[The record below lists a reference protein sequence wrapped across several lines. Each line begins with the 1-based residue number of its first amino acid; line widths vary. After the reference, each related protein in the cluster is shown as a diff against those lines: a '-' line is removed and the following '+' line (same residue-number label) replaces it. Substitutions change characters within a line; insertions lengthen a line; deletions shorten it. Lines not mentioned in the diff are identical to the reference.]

1 MEYRGF
7 RVPSKLRSLCPSS
20 PFVSSPAQPQLT
32 IAPELQPWLNSTQ
45 VRLFPSS
52 PDGVGAELS
61 GLHHQGE
68 AVTVLQL
75 SAQGMA
81 RVLFRNHPGLISLAI
96 ADVGQCRGSAGGR
109 EFRSVPNRFSF
120 LLRSDEVLQILV
132 GSPRLS
138 GLLIQLPE
146 DLLMQECQLHEVE
159 DPDLNTLNDTI
170 PGHETLLL
178 ACSRQL
184 LDLTAQ
190 QPGPARARMMQ
201 PLEASILSLLA
212 SLVGSVQVTTSAAAV
227 DQPQSQHV
235 QNALAYLE
243 DHMADA
249 VTLTDLCKACNISA
263 RTLQVSFQ
271 SVMNRTPLQAFQE
284 MRLTRLRQLLLHRVA
299 VRSAC
304 EQVGLQPSGRMAAN
318 YKRMFGELP
327 SQTRLRAGQ

>member
-1 MEYRGF
+1 MASG
-7 RVPSKLRSLCPSS
+7 SLGRHLPS
-20 PFVSSPAQPQLT
+20 PFVPSQAQPQLA
-32 IAPELQPWLNSTQ
+32 IAPELQPWLNATQ

-52 PDGVGAELS
+52 PDGSGFELT
-61 GLHHQGE
+61 GLHHEGE
-68 AVTVLQL
+68 SVTVLQL
-75 SAQGMA
+75 SAQGMT
-81 RVLFRNHPGLISLAI
+81 RVLFRNPPGVISLAI
-96 ADVGQCRGSAGGR
+96 ADLGQCRGSAGGR

-146 DLLMQECQLHEVE
+146 ELLLEECQIHEVA
-159 DPDLNTLNDTI
+159 DPDLNSLSDTI

-178 ACSRQL
+178 ACARQL
-184 LDLTAQ
+184 LDFTAQ
-190 QPGPARARMMQ
+190 PASPARARMMQ

-212 SLVGSVQVTTSAAAV
+212 SLVGSVEVAPAASAPE
-227 DQPQSQHV
+227 QPQSQHV

-243 DHMADA
+243 DHIADA
-249 VTLTDLCKACNISA
+249 VTLTDICRACNISA

-271 SVMNRTPLQAFQE
+271 AVMNRTPLQAFQE
-284 MRLTRLRQLLLHRVA
+284 IRLTRLRQLLLHRVA